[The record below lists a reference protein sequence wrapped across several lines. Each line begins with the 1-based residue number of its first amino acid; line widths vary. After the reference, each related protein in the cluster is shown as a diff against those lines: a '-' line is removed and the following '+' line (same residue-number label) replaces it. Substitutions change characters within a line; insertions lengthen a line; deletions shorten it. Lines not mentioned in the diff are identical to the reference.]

1 MVKFSRFGVGIPPV
15 NEKDDILIDTMIINH
30 ILFALGEE
38 FDEEEY
44 NKNNPRNPS
53 QYDLEHSRYVVQTIK
68 ERLECGSKLI
78 LLDHVQNEIIDV
90 KKRRY
95 KKTYTKSQIED
106 ALKKIGKCDTVTVYE
121 EVMLEDAY
129 CLYHKKTYHKWL
141 THEPLSLVDCILLK
155 VHVTQG
161 LMDTT
166 STVSL
171 LTEDRPLQ
179 VACESEGRET
189 RGIYGVGT
197 SFSEESELM
206 KKYNDVMHKE
216 KTEEI
221 RKQKEEI
228 RKQTEAEYK
237 EKLMC
242 FCPGCGQK
250 QTRKKECLNCAT
262 PLKDLRKKKQDL

>member
-1 MVKFSRFGVGIPPV
+1 MVKFSRTGVGIPPV

-38 FDEEEY
+38 FDKEEY
-44 NKNNPRNPS
+44 DKNNPYNPS
-53 QYDLEHSRYVVQTIK
+53 QYDLENSRYVVQTIK
-68 ERLECGSKLI
+68 KRLECGSKLI
-78 LLDHVQNEIIDV
+78 LLDYVQNEIIDV

-121 EVMLEDAY
+121 EEMLEDAE
-129 CLYHKKTYHKWL
+129 CLYRNKTYHKWL
-141 THEPLSLVDCILLK
+141 THEPLSPVDCILLK

-166 STVSL
+166 STASL
-171 LTEDRPLQ
+171 LTEDQPLQ
-179 VACESEGRET
+179 NACKSEGRET
-189 RGIYGVGT
+189 RGIDCVGN

-206 KKYNDVMHKE
+206 KKHNDEVYK
-216 KTEEI
+216 EEI

-228 RKQTEAEYK
+228 RKQKEAEYK

-242 FCPGCGQK
+242 VCPGCGQK

-262 PLKDLRKKKQDL
+262 PLKDLRKKKQDW